1 MSSEYYPYLVSKV
14 AETKAQP
21 AAGWAVGQ
29 VVAAAVQP
37 PIAAAAINSCSSENP
52 GFRLSAISYQ
62 RLALSKIHMK
72 NMRLG
77 RSLTAEC

>member
-29 VVAAAVQP
+29 VVAAGVQP
-37 PIAAAAINSCSSENP
+37 PIAAAAISCHE
-52 GFRLSAISYQ
+52 F
-62 RLALSKIHMK
+62 
-72 NMRLG
+72 
-77 RSLTAEC
+77 